1 MVMLGCQDVGRPVTF
16 AQDSGQSKIYR
27 QTPKALKSG
36 AGFQQ
41 SKSHSRHFLVLVIS
55 AMVVGVAES
64 KLVEFQSGFKCMWY
78 DLPHPV
84 QLAVLLMMPA
94 LFFGINRI
102 FGKLD
107 KAAYARLSR
116 AVAAWMDEKR
126 QVHRI

>member
-1 MVMLGCQDVGRPVTF
+1 MVMRRCQDVGGPVTL
-16 AQDSGQSKIYR
+16 AQDSGDSKIYR

-41 SKSHSRHFLVLVIS
+41 SRSHGRHFLVLVIS

-64 KLVEFQSGFKCMWY
+64 KLVEFQSEFKCMWY

-84 QLAVLLMMPA
+84 QFAMLLMTPA

-107 KAAYARLSR
+107 KAAHARLSR
-116 AVAAWMDEKR
+116 AVTAWMDEKR